1 MKLRSE
7 LNYLINELESLGV
20 RRENLH
26 ELNDIDEIENLVDG
40 IKQAYIEGY
49 RSFYRYGESGKGK

>member
-20 RRENLH
+20 RRDNLH
-26 ELNDIDEIENLVDG
+26 ELNDIDEIENLVDD

-49 RSFYRYGESGKGK
+49 RSFYRYSESGKGK